1 MRYTLEFSK
10 CLLCHD
16 APCGKVCPSMRI
28 DRYMRSVRM
37 ENFATAVRL
46 LPKSGTPCL
55 NCDVQ
60 CRDVCPTKM
69 DLPSLVEFGYQNA
82 HLIEVSDDT
91 DRVSLEC
98 DLCGVK
104 LENPFLLSSSVVA
117 SNYDMCAR
125 AFKAGWAGAAF
136 KTVSLM
142 EMHET
147 SPRFSVLEGDGVSF
161 AGFKNIEQLSD
172 HSLEENLSCFRELK
186 RDFPTKAI
194 VASIMGRN
202 EEEWTYLARKVTE
215 AGADVVELNFSCPNM
230 EDESAGITIGQDAE
244 LVRRYTAAA
253 CCGTD
258 RPVLAKMTPN
268 LEDMRIPARAAMKA
282 GASGIAAINTIQSIT
297 NVDLNTLVAQPEVH
311 GKSSI
316 GGYSG
321 RAVKPIALRF
331 ISDLQNDP
339 ALKRA
344 HISGMGGIYR
354 WQDAAEFLLMGADS
368 LQVTTAVMEYGYRI
382 IDDLVEGLRNYMA
395 VKKIYDV
402 KKLSGRA
409 SKSVVDADEMERDT
423 ILYPVVQ
430 TDRCLGCGRCYISCR
445 DGGHQAI
452 AFDSETRRP
461 QLLAKN
467 CVGCHL
473 CILVCPADAIT
484 PAQKRVSV
492 KDKVADAE
500 RNNRQ

>member
-10 CLLCHD
+10 CLMCYD
-16 APCGKVCPSMRI
+16 APCGKACPSMKI

-46 LPKSGTPCL
+46 LPEEQNPCIG
-55 NCDVQ
+55 CGAP
-60 CRDVCPTKM
+60 CRRVCPTNM
-69 DLPSLVEFGYQNA
+69 DLPSLVAFGYENA
-82 HLIEVSDDT
+82 HLVDISSRT
-91 DRVSLEC
+91 DEVSLEC

-125 AFKAGWAGAAF
+125 AFRAGWAGAAF

-147 SPRFSVLEGDGVSF
+147 SPRFSALAGDGVSF

-186 RDFPTKAI
+186 RDFPTKVI
-194 VASIMGRN
+194 VASIMGRD
-202 EEEWTYLARKVTE
+202 EAEWTYLARRVTE

-230 EDESAGITIGQDAE
+230 EDESAGITIGQDPE
-244 LVRRYTAAA
+244 LVRRFTKAA
-253 CCGTD
+253 CLGTD

-268 LEDMRIPARAAMKA
+268 IEDMRIPARAAMEA

-297 NVDLNTLVAQPEVH
+297 DVDLDTLVAQPEVH
-311 GKSSI
+311 GKSSV

-331 ISDLQNDP
+331 ISDLQGDP
-339 ALKRA
+339 ALKDA

-382 IDDLVEGLRNYMA
+382 IDDLTEGLRNYMA
-395 VKKIYDV
+395 VKKIFSV
-402 KKLSGRA
+402 KQLSGRA
-409 SKSVVDADEMERDT
+409 STTVVDADEMERDT
-423 ILYPVVQ
+423 ILYPVFQQDQCV
-430 TDRCLGCGRCYISCR
+430 GCGRCYLSCR

-452 AFDSETRRP
+452 EFDPETRRP
-461 QLLAKN
+461 HLLGKK

-473 CILVCPADAIT
+473 CILVCPFEAIK
-484 PAQKRVSV
+484 PANRRVSV
-492 KDKVADAE
+492 K
-500 RNNRQ
+500 